1 MSSRSPNVPLWIF
14 AALAVTACCFR
25 GNLGGAWYGG
35 PAKPYHLLMTLVY
48 MGFWG
53 IFTAVGKNSGV
64 LSRISLVVS
73 GLTFAA
79 SLLALIVTVGG
90 DFLLLP
96 AVVLALFS
104 AVPMYGL
111 RLFLEWEQLYASA
124 AVLSLCWFLVAA
136 AISRKR
142 NKP

>member
-64 LSRISLVVS
+64 LSHISLVVS

-111 RLFLEWEQLYASA
+111 RFLFQWPGVYAVSA
-124 AVLSLCWFLVAA
+124 LLSFCWLVFAETA
-136 AISRKR
+136 LPKC
-142 NKP
+142 K